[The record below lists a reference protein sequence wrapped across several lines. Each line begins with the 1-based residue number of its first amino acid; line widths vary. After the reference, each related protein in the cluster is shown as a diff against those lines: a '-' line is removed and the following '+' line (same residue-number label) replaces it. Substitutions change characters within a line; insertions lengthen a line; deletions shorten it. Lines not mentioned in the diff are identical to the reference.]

1 VARLH
6 HLGLLPAVLLLAAA
20 SPACSSEEKKEAPA
34 AVASGPT
41 GGAPAAPSMP
51 SGWTVQSDVD
61 VTLAELP
68 ALESKLG
75 APVKAVR
82 NTTYAVGGGTR
93 VQINTIVPADAR
105 GADTI
110 YRTLSMS
117 KPAYALA
124 RKGDVIY
131 EMVGTDAA
139 TDAIKQAHTLLTG
152 G

>member
-1 VARLH
+1 MAPLH
-6 HLGLLPAVLLLAAA
+6 LLGLLCAALLVAV
-20 SPACSSEEKKEAPA
+20 SPGCSSDEKGQAPA

-51 SGWTVQSDVD
+51 AGWTVQSDVD

-68 ALESKLG
+68 ALEAKVG

-93 VQINTIVPADAR
+93 VQINTIVPVDAR

-124 RKGDVIY
+124 RKGDLIY

-139 TDAIKQAHTLLTG
+139 TDAIKQAHALLTG